1 MGVSGSGKSTIGSL
15 LAEKL
20 KINFYDGD
28 DFHSEENIKKMASGT
43 PLTDED
49 RNGWLQSLNTKA
61 KQLIDANFSAV
72 IACSAL
78 KQNYRTILKNSIE
91 DQVVFIYLS
100 GDFVEISERMKL
112 RKGHFMPLDLLK
124 NQFEILEIPKN
135 AIEVNINQNPNQII
149 DNIMNELNKNEFG
162 LVGLG
167 VMGKSLARNLAS
179 NGVKLSLFN
188 RYVEKLEEDIA
199 KKCIAQYPEF
209 EYSSGFQDLKP
220 FVDSLKKPRKI
231 FLMIKAGNE
240 TDLFIDEIKGFLS
253 EGDIII
259 DGGNSHFLDT
269 KRRIESLKKEEIHF
283 IGTGVSGG
291 EEGALKGPSIM
302 PSGNRE
308 AYSEIETFLK
318 KIAAKDKNGN
328 ECCTYIGKDGSGHF
342 IKMVHNGIEYAEMQL
357 LAEIYAFC
365 RYILEWSPSE
375 IANHLEKWLEG
386 ELKSYLLEITVK
398 ILKTKEG
405 EEYLID
411 KIVDQAGN
419 KGTGNW
425 TTVTATEMGVPV
437 TMITASLFARYL
449 SETRNQY
456 SSLVFKSI
464 SPKPNINI
472 ENIKNAY
479 QLARFVNHQQGFNF
493 IQNAS
498 EKYNWNLNLSEI
510 ARIWTNG
517 CIIRSEL
524 METLVDT
531 FKNNR
536 DMLEVLDK
544 QKNNLKTDL
553 RLFCLSAIQFDL
565 AIPCMITANDYLNSL
580 NKNHKTA
587 NIIQAQRDFFGAHT
601 YKRYDADSSKSFHTV
616 WE

>member
-199 KKCIAQYPEF
+199 KNCIAQYPEF

-291 EEGALKGPSIM
+291 EKGALKGPSIM

-365 RYILEWSPSE
+365 RYILKWSPSE

-456 SSLVFKSI
+456 CSLIFESV
-464 SPKPNINI
+464 SPKPNIDI
-472 ENIKNAY
+472 ENIRNAY

-498 EKYNWNLNLSEI
+498 EKYNWDLNLSEI

-536 DMLEVLDK
+536 DMLEALDK

-601 YKRYDADSSKSFHTV
+601 YKRYDADPSESFHTV